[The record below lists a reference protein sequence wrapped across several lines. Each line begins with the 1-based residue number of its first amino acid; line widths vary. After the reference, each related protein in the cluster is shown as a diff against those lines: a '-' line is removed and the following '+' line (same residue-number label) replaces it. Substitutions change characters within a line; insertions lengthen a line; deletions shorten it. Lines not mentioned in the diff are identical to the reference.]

1 MKAPLNSIDSSCFS
15 NCSALRKLILPQ
27 TDKVATLESST
38 AFKDTFLDKD
48 GVTNGIYVPSALLN
62 EYRTATNW
70 VTLASH
76 IHALND

>member
-1 MKAPLNSIDSSCFS
+1 MKAPLESINSTCFS

-27 TDKVATLESST
+27 TDKITTLESST

-62 EYRTATNW
+62 EYRKATNW
-70 VTLASH
+70 VTLANH